1 MHNLSSEKCK
11 ITCFFDD
18 HALLQLG
25 WEVLIHLPVC
35 QTVHLQISIYFSLYK
50 ILLMEKYSNSLEDCK
65 KYLKLFFAQKD
76 KKFWEDAI
84 MKLLEKW
91 QKVVE

>member
-1 MHNLSSEKCK
+1 
-11 ITCFFDD
+11 
-18 HALLQLG
+18 
-25 WEVLIHLPVC
+25 
-35 QTVHLQISIYFSLYK
+35 
-50 ILLMEKYSNSLEDCK
+50 MEKYSNSLEDCK